1 MKKTMLQRGALG
13 FPLGIAIGYLITLG
27 LSLAFGQGYYT
38 ACAPE
43 LIEAAGSEIKAVV
56 VQAFLCG
63 LLGTISGAGSLI
75 WELEEWNLVRK
86 TVVFFLV
93 LSVPMAFIAY
103 FMHWMEHSVSG
114 ILGYFAIFAGIFLV
128 DWLIQYAVNRRN
140 VEKMNASLKGNAK
153 NM

>member
-1 MKKTMLQRGALG
+1 MKKKMLKRGALG
-13 FPLGIAIGYLITLG
+13 FPLGIAIGYLITVG

-43 LIEAAGSEIKAVV
+43 LIEAAGSEIRAVV
-56 VQAFLCG
+56 VQTFLCG
-63 LLGTISGAGSLI
+63 FLGTISGAGSLI
-75 WELEEWNLVRK
+75 WEVEEWNLVQK

-114 ILGYFAIFAGIFLV
+114 ILGYFAIFAGIFV
-128 DWLIQYAVNRRN
+128 MDWIIQYIVNRRN
-140 VEKMNASLKGNAK
+140 VEKMNARLKGNQAR
-153 NM
+153 